1 MAVPQ
6 ETLPLEQ
13 RMAQQLLLGASP
25 G

>member
-13 RMAQQLLLGASP
+13 RMAPQLLLGASP